1 MLFSQQIL
9 ELIRNGI
16 GETLCMVIISTIV
29 SYMIGIPL
37 GIILVVTDKEG
48 IRPIPALQ
56 KVLGLIINLL
66 RSVPFLI
73 LLIMMIP
80 VTRKLVGTSLGWR
93 AVVPPLVA
101 SAAPYIA
108 RMVESSFKEIDAGV
122 IEAAKSMG
130 ASTFQIIW
138 KVYLPEAKPSLVLGG
153 AISIVTILGYTA
165 IAGTVGAG
173 GLGDI
178 AVRYGHQRFITSVMW
193 VTVVILII
201 MVQIV
206 QSLFGWLSK
215 KIDKRLDTGAGKL
228 TAFDLLSRLAHT
240 K

>member
-16 GETLCMVIISTIV
+16 GETLCMVIISTVI

-80 VTRKLVGTSLGWR
+80 VTRKLVER
-93 AVVPPLVA
+93 A
-101 SAAPYIA
+101 
-108 RMVESSFKEIDAGV
+108 
-122 IEAAKSMG
+122 
-130 ASTFQIIW
+130 W
-138 KVYLPEAKPSLVLGG
+138 
-153 AISIVTILGYTA
+153 
-165 IAGTVGAG
+165 AG
-173 GLGDI
+173 GQWY
-178 AVRYGHQRFITSVMW
+178 RRW
-193 VTVVILII
+193 
-201 MVQIV
+201 
-206 QSLFGWLSK
+206 W
-215 KIDKRLDTGAGKL
+215 RLQHL
-228 TAFDLLSRLAHT
+228 TLPAW
-240 K
+240 

>member
-16 GETLCMVIISTIV
+16 GETLCMVVISTVI

-80 VTRKLVGTSLGWR
+80 VTRKLGLEGSG
-93 AVVPPLVA
+93 
-101 SAAPYIA
+101 AATGGIC
-108 RMVESSFKEIDAGV
+108 
-122 IEAAKSMG
+122 
-130 ASTFQIIW
+130 STL
-138 KVYLPEAKPSLVLGG
+138 YCPHGR
-153 AISIVTILGYTA
+153 IL
-165 IAGTVGAG
+165 
-173 GLGDI
+173 L
-178 AVRYGHQRFITSVMW
+178 
-193 VTVVILII
+193 
-201 MVQIV
+201 
-206 QSLFGWLSK
+206 
-215 KIDKRLDTGAGKL
+215 
-228 TAFDLLSRLAHT
+228 
-240 K
+240 

>member
-16 GETLCMVIISTIV
+16 GETLCMVIISTVI

-80 VTRKLVGTSLGWR
+80 
-93 AVVPPLVA
+93 
-101 SAAPYIA
+101 
-108 RMVESSFKEIDAGV
+108 
-122 IEAAKSMG
+122 
-130 ASTFQIIW
+130 
-138 KVYLPEAKPSLVLGG
+138 
-153 AISIVTILGYTA
+153 
-165 IAGTVGAG
+165 AG
-173 GLGDI
+173 GQWY
-178 AVRYGHQRFITSVMW
+178 RRW
-193 VTVVILII
+193 
-201 MVQIV
+201 
-206 QSLFGWLSK
+206 W
-215 KIDKRLDTGAGKL
+215 RLQHL
-228 TAFDLLSRLAHT
+228 TLPAW
-240 K
+240 

>member
-29 SYMIGIPL
+29 SYIIGIPL

-80 VTRKLVGTSLGWR
+80 GLVGCVVRNCYLC
-93 AVVPPLVA
+93 AVCQC
-101 SAAPYIA
+101 IQ
-108 RMVESSFKEIDAGV
+108 GC
-122 IEAAKSMG
+122 
-130 ASTFQIIW
+130 
-138 KVYLPEAKPSLVLGG
+138 
-153 AISIVTILGYTA
+153 
-165 IAGTVGAG
+165 
-173 GLGDI
+173 GL
-178 AVRYGHQRFITSVMW
+178 ACVNT
-193 VTVVILII
+193 
-201 MVQIV
+201 
-206 QSLFGWLSK
+206 
-215 KIDKRLDTGAGKL
+215 KRLVV
-228 TAFDLLSRLAHT
+228 DLACAY
-240 K
+240 

>member
-138 KVYLPEAKPSLVLGG
+138 KVLLPESKPSLLIGA
-153 AISIVTILGYTA
+153 AISTTTILGYSA
-165 IAGTVGAG
+165 MAGAVGG
-173 GLGDI
+173 GLGGIAINYGYYRYETDI
-178 AVRYGHQRFITSVMW
+178 ML
-193 VTVVILII
+193 VTVAILVII
-201 MVQIV
+201 VQII
-206 QSLFGWLSK
+206 QEIGMRLARKS
-215 KIDKRLDTGAGKL
+215 DKRI
-228 TAFDLLSRLAHT
+228 R
-240 K
+240 